1 MPKTISMLTTIKGS
15 LLEKFYPK
23 GWNLKKIDAC
33 CQMNLQQL
41 TAPKRWWDQAF
52 KPVPVE
58 SVKRHDASRG
68 RMIAKAHAEAFV
80 QHRGHAYPPDD
91 LLATL
96 FQPRSGDKK

>member
-41 TAPKRWWDQAF
+41 ITPKRWWDQAF
-52 KPVPVE
+52 NPVPVE
-58 SVKRHDASRG
+58 SVQEMDRRMGDA
-68 RMIAKAHAEAFV
+68 MAEP
-80 QHRGHAYPPDD
+80 GPP
-91 LLATL
+91 A
-96 FQPRSGDKK
+96 